1 LGNSEIRKSLQTRD
15 WQKAH
20 NLVRAWEEAAALPT
34 PTNSGDPITLAHAW
48 DRFIAD
54 LESRKLQESTVRKYR
69 QLRKQLELF
78 ATTRGAR
85 FLSQVDITFLD
96 EFRAWWRDGNRSSA
110 KKLERLRAFFRFA
123 QKRRWAV
130 ENPALE
136 LRSPKFDLCPTM
148 PFTQQEVLKILAAVD
163 SFIESSARNGIEN
176 ARRIRALVLL
186 LRYTGMRICDV
197 VGLNTDRIS
206 NNRVFLYTQ
215 KTGVPVQTLLPE
227 FVVKCLQST
236 PQKTGK
242 FWFWSGVGKLDSA
255 VRSWQARLK
264 KLFQIAGVPSGHA
277 HRFRDTFG
285 VELLLAGVP
294 IERVSILL
302 GHRSVRITEKHYN
315 PWVRSRQEQLEADI
329 ERALAHDPV
338 ALIESKGTQKVRSEN
353 EVLN

>member
-1 LGNSEIRKSLQTRD
+1 M
-15 WQKAH
+15 
-20 NLVRAWEEAAALPT
+20 
-34 PTNSGDPITLAHAW
+34 
-48 DRFIAD
+48 
-54 LESRKLQESTVRKYR
+54 
-69 QLRKQLELF
+69 
-78 ATTRGAR
+78 
-85 FLSQVDITFLD
+85 
-96 EFRAWWRDGNRSSA
+96 
-110 KKLERLRAFFRFA
+110 
-123 QKRRWAV
+123 

-136 LRSPKFDLCPTM
+136 LRSPKFDLSPTM
-148 PFTQQEVLKILAAVD
+148 PFTQQEVLKTLAAVD

-197 VGLNTDRIS
+197 VGLSTDRIS

-215 KTGVPVQTLLPE
+215 KTGVPVQTQLPE
-227 FVVKCLQST
+227 FVVQCLQST
-236 PQKTGK
+236 PQKTEK

-338 ALIESKGTQKVRSEN
+338 ALIESKGTQKVRGEN